1 MVDNPKSGF
10 ILKPSKLDVVA
21 SDLTDLSQLEKDQ
34 EGSNAGE
41 SI

>member
-21 SDLTDLSQLEKDQ
+21 SGLTDLSQLEKDQ